1 MKEELN
7 SSFYWSSWGPCA
19 LLLSYSDWKGLKP
32 YKHASPSHLTLILS
46 KKGFYNTKDRRIEAH
61 FCHRCLHLLG
71 VARISLD
78 QQQVEQDDEEKG
90 KEP

>member
-7 SSFYWSSWGPCA
+7 SSCYWSSCGPCG
-19 LLLSYSDWKGLKP
+19 LLLSHSDWKGLKP
-32 YKHASPSHLTLILS
+32 YKHASPLCLTFILS
-46 KKGFYNTKDRRIEAH
+46 KKRIYNTEDRRIDAH
-61 FCHRCLHLLG
+61 FCHHCLHLLG

-90 KEP
+90 KKP